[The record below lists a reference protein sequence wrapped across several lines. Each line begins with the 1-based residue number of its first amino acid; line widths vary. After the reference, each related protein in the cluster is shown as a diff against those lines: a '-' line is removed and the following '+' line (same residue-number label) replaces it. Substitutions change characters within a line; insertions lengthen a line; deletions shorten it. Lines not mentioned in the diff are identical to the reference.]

1 MKRRECLAGL
11 LLGLAVI
18 GATSTPVAAQNQ
30 DGAGATISPNAT
42 AKDVGLP
49 IYPGAKPHKDK
60 DGDSPGVNM
69 GLWGGTFGF
78 KLAVLKLESNDA
90 PDKVAAFYTKAL
102 ARYGKVL
109 NCSDS
114 AQAKT
119 AKDKDD
125 SSNKLTCDD
134 EKSEK
139 GEVVFKAGTKDHQH
153 IVSVKPGATGSVF
166 NLIYVETRGD
176 EKKAAS

>member
-1 MKRRECLAGL
+1 MNRREWLVYPLIGFAV
-11 LLGLAVI
+11 LGA
-18 GATSTPVAAQNQ
+18 ASTPIAAQNQ
-30 DGAGATISPNAT
+30 DGAGATISPRAT

-60 DGDSPGVNM
+60 DDDSPGVNM

-78 KLAVLKLESNDA
+78 KLAVLKMESNDA
-90 PDKVAAFYTKAL
+90 PDKVAASYTKAL

-109 NCSDS
+109 NCSDP
-114 AQAKT
+114 AQAKNT
-119 AKDKDD
+119 KDKDD
-125 SSNKLTCDD
+125 SSKQLTCDD

-139 GEVVFKAGTKDHQH
+139 GEVVFKAGTKERQH
-153 IVSVKPGATGSVF
+153 IVSVKPSGSGSVF
-166 NLIYVETRGD
+166 NLIYVEARGD